1 MRYTV
6 TYEIYVEAESD
17 AHAFSKAQLIAKN
30 QNRLYPNQQ
39 WDATKLHRTPFAS
52 MNTTEVDMT
61 PLKYAALDRAFSES
75 GDLPF

>member
-6 TYEIYVEAESD
+6 TYEIYIEGDNDS
-17 AHAFSKAQLIAKN
+17 HAFSKAQLIAKN

>member
-6 TYEIYVEAESD
+6 TYEIYIEGDNDS
-17 AHAFSKAQLIAKN
+17 HAFSKAQLIAKN

-52 MNTTEVDMT
+52 MDTSEVDMT
-61 PLKYAALDRAFSES
+61 PLKYATLDRVFSES
-75 GDLPF
+75 DDLPF